1 MECNEDMDYTTLQC
15 LQESVLVIAIALL
28 KPVIHDKLRI
38 SNYFRCNLLPSN
50 HSEVRSDSGKEEHYV
65 QEV

>member
-28 KPVIHDKLRI
+28 KPIIRDKL
-38 SNYFRCNLLPSN
+38 
-50 HSEVRSDSGKEEHYV
+50 
-65 QEV
+65 